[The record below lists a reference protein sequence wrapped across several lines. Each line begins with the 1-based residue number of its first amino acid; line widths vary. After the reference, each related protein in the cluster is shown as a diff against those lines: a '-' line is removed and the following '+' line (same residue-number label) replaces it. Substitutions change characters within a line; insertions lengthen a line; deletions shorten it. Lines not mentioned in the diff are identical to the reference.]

1 MTQAPRKAPPA
12 DDGSPPESDGLPA
25 APSPR
30 PPDVRTRVV
39 EAAVALF
46 DERGFEATSVDD
58 IARAAGVSR
67 STYFRQVGGKEDA
80 VFADHGPLLEEI
92 AAWMDE
98 RAARPGDNPWAT
110 VCAASQR
117 VFAHLS
123 ADLALARSRYRV
135 VRAVPALRD
144 REIVTERRYEQLFA
158 RFLRAGVPGLEPVDA
173 VGFAALVTATHNHV
187 LREAVR
193 SDDATTV
200 AHARDLVRALDTVRS
215 RFGVAGQE
223 TVGEEPDDGRAGSAA
238 GAGSR
243 VVVAAFPAT
252 MPSGEV
258 IRRVQESLRQDA
270 TDGTEGSGVEAGRD

>member
-1 MTQAPRKAPPA
+1 MTQPPLHDPPSSAPAARPA
-12 DDGSPPESDGLPA
+12 D
-25 APSPR
+25 
-30 PPDVRTRVV
+30 VRSRVV

-80 VFADHGPLLEEI
+80 VFADHGPLLDQL
-92 AAWMDE
+92 AGWMDE
-98 RAARPGDNPWAT
+98 RAARPGDDPWGT
-110 VCAASQR
+110 VCAASER

-123 ADLALARSRYRV
+123 ADLPLARRRYRV

-144 REIVTERRYEQLFA
+144 REIVTERRYERLFA
-158 RFLRAGVPGLEPVDA
+158 RFLRTAVPGLEPVDA

-193 SDDATTV
+193 SDDPTTE
-200 AHARDLVRALDTVRS
+200 AHARALARALETVRR
-215 RFGVAGQE
+215 RFGVA
-223 TVGEEPDDGRAGSAA
+223 AA
-238 GAGSR
+238 GEGPDGGPAGEAGGAGAR
-243 VVVAAFPAT
+243 VVVAAFPTT

-258 IRRVQESLRQDA
+258 IRRVQESLRRDA
-270 TDGTEGSGVEAGRD
+270 EAGGPVED